1 MADDAAPADDT
12 APAGDATP
20 GDEVDELKHQVADLQ
35 AQLAEAGTDS
45 TFRRRS
51 RQVLTGVLVVLTCI
65 SLLASVVGYWVRSSV
80 YDTDNWI
87 ELVGDLPQNTE
98 VATALSVR
106 LTTELMSALDVQ
118 TRIRDVLP
126 ERAGIL
132 AAPITEGL
140 EGIVQDASY
149 RVITSDQFHELW
161 IGVNRF
167 THEQLV
173 RLLEG
178 EPGRVSVVDGVV
190 YLNLMPLMGKVLGL
204 VAGVAPDLIGNG
216 QPVPDIGPDT
226 PPDQARAELES
237 YLGRDLPDDFG
248 VIEVFQSDRLAA
260 AQSFFTMFARLVNL
274 LMALTVV
281 LAGVTIFLARS
292 RRLALLELALG
303 AVVTIAA
310 ARAIVRN
317 LVEQLIDQIRDPT
330 TSGAI
335 RATIEEV
342 AGTLRGLL
350 TWIVVLGIIV
360 VVLAFL
366 TGPSRPAVW
375 LRHQVALGFGAARS
389 TSESVCVAMASS
401 SLTFTRTFT
410 AFSTFVTELRTVTP
424 IPRRV
429 VVSALCDAVTARCAA
444 TASNRAP
451 TRSARWRAP
460 TMESVDSTTVAA
472 TTRSGSALARRP
484 VTPRAPSG
492 MASWVN
498 RPASRTG
505 LGGDV
510 SAAADGTAAST
521 VAIAAS
527 TAETRFI
534 PAPRRGSCEPVTGTI
549 DQTDQRTGTFAPSH
563 PVAARHSG

>member
-12 APAGDATP
+12 APAGDAAP

-360 VVLAFL
+360 VILAFL

-389 TSESVCVAMASS
+389 TSERLAGQAAAEHSWFADNITGVRVGVLAVGVLALLILPTTWFWFLVIVAIVG
-401 SLTFTRTFT
+401 L
-410 AFSTFVTELRTVTP
+410 VELGLAGVARDSDAEPPEVTP
-424 IPRRV
+424 P
-429 VVSALCDAVTARCAA
+429 TAPPAA
-444 TASNRAP
+444 T
-451 TRSARWRAP
+451 
-460 TMESVDSTTVAA
+460 
-472 TTRSGSALARRP
+472 
-484 VTPRAPSG
+484 
-492 MASWVN
+492 
-498 RPASRTG
+498 
-505 LGGDV
+505 
-510 SAAADGTAAST
+510 SAA
-521 VAIAAS
+521 
-527 TAETRFI
+527 
-534 PAPRRGSCEPVTGTI
+534 
-549 DQTDQRTGTFAPSH
+549 
-563 PVAARHSG
+563 

>member
-1 MADDAAPADDT
+1 M
-12 APAGDATP
+12 
-20 GDEVDELKHQVADLQ
+20 
-35 AQLAEAGTDS
+35 
-45 TFRRRS
+45 
-51 RQVLTGVLVVLTCI
+51 
-65 SLLASVVGYWVRSSV
+65 
-80 YDTDNWI
+80 
-87 ELVGDLPQNTE
+87 
-98 VATALSVR
+98 
-106 LTTELMSALDVQ
+106 
-118 TRIRDVLP
+118 
-126 ERAGIL
+126 
-132 AAPITEGL
+132 
-140 EGIVQDASY
+140 
-149 RVITSDQFHELW
+149 ITSDQFHELW

-389 TSESVCVAMASS
+389 TSERLAGQAAAEHSWFADNITGVRVGVLAVGVLALLILPTTWFWFLVIVAIVG
-401 SLTFTRTFT
+401 L
-410 AFSTFVTELRTVTP
+410 VELGLAGVARDSGAEPPEVTP
-424 IPRRV
+424 P
-429 VVSALCDAVTARCAA
+429 TAPPAA
-444 TASNRAP
+444 T
-451 TRSARWRAP
+451 
-460 TMESVDSTTVAA
+460 
-472 TTRSGSALARRP
+472 
-484 VTPRAPSG
+484 
-492 MASWVN
+492 
-498 RPASRTG
+498 
-505 LGGDV
+505 
-510 SAAADGTAAST
+510 SAA
-521 VAIAAS
+521 
-527 TAETRFI
+527 
-534 PAPRRGSCEPVTGTI
+534 
-549 DQTDQRTGTFAPSH
+549 
-563 PVAARHSG
+563 